1 MIFHFALFLE
11 TPNLHS
17 LVVYGAL
24 VMVGGGKCMI
34 QQCLGLY
41 PSIQAHHKQWEEL
54 LAKGYRLFGYEGSPE
69 GCPWE
74 RGMCYYACNVS

>member
-1 MIFHFALFLE
+1 
-11 TPNLHS
+11 
-17 LVVYGAL
+17 
-24 VMVGGGKCMI
+24 MI